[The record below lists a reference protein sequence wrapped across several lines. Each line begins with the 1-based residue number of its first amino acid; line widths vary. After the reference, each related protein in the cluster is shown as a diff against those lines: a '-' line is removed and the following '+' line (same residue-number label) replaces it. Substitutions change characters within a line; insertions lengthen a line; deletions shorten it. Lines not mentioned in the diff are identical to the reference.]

1 MNPPLQHAEVNAAP
15 DVGVRNSQPEGIG
28 RVVAIDGLVC
38 WNNLGRNVVF
48 ADGRL
53 RPRAVFGTTLF
64 PGQDDPSQYDLDVHA
79 VLDVPEIRSV
89 LVLNHL
95 GTVRRFG
102 LDDLLQ
108 RSGER
113 LIEPTAVWRFVADV
127 ERTVAVDGRLV
138 GSAPRS
144 DGALGLLVSARLGTV
159 PDHETVPTTPF
170 ATGFGEVTALC
181 VATLARGPLVGV
193 GGVGKVTLFPF
204 LDGLVEPPRW
214 EATVGFRVANMAW
227 SDDLVWAAGP
237 ELAGAVDDYDWER
250 LGGGRFVALDPADGK
265 TVMSGSLPDDVAWGT
280 GGVAVAPFGGLLAAV
295 GRTGCVHL
303 IDPRRIDRG
312 RSADRSST
320 EPLAASSLGI
330 AHMAVV
336 GRRVLCGFNRGGYRL
351 HVFAQ
356 SELAAEGL

>member
-204 LDGLVEPPRW
+204 LDGLVEPPTW
-214 EATVGFRVANMAW
+214 EATVGFHVANMAW

-250 LGGGRFVALDPADGK
+250 LGGGGFVALDPADGK

-303 IDPRRIDRG
+303 IDPRRA
-312 RSADRSST
+312 ADRSST

-330 AHMAVV
+330 AHVAVV